1 MTLLHYGTRTGTG
14 LRRLLPSAPQESL
27 PQSAEA
33 PIYQALV
40 SQWGRA
46 GRTLPG
52 RRDQEWAR
60 LTATT
65 VQPGQFSGTQDPRGG
80 GR

>member
-1 MTLLHYGTRTGTG
+1 M
-14 LRRLLPSAPQESL
+14 PAPEESL
-27 PQSAEA
+27 PQTTDA

-40 SQWGRA
+40 RQWGRA

-52 RRDQEWAR
+52 RSDQEWAH

-65 VQPGQFSGTQDPRGG
+65 VQPGQFSATQDPRGG